1 MDKFKLVVIDAKY
14 CDYLRKFDAKV
25 AYNKNEKALRPFV
38 GVLFTLKDIEYFAP
52 LSSPKLKHQKMHN
65 TIDFIKLDNGNL
77 GALNINNM
85 IPVTKLNYKFF
96 ELNKD
101 LNGLKEKQYY
111 ILLNKQLIWLNA
123 RYRYIKNK
131 SLSLYNKYLNNCLPL
146 EIKKRCCN
154 FRLLEEKC
162 LEYKKNAKD
171 ELLK

>member
-1 MDKFKLVVIDAKY
+1 MDKFKLVVIDSKY
-14 CDYLRKFDAKV
+14 CDYLRKFDEKV
-25 AYNKNEKALRPFV
+25 AYNKNEKALGPFV

-96 ELNKD
+96 ELNKGID
-101 LNGLKEKQYY
+101 DLKEKQYY
-111 ILLNKQLIWLNA
+111 ILLNKQLVWLNA

-131 SLSLYNKYLNNCLPL
+131 SLNLYNKYLNNSLPL
-146 EIKKRCCN
+146 EIKKRCCD
-154 FRLLEEKC
+154 FKLLEEKC
-162 LEYKKNAKD
+162 LEYKKNAS
-171 ELLK
+171 E